1 MNNRFLNKIKN
12 MPDIDIK
19 KLPGLKTYIAHFL
32 DTERLIVEY
41 YKIKALDE
49 AKARKEAERIAKM
62 ENKTLI
68 LFKAV
73 ST

>member
-1 MNNRFLNKIKN
+1 MKRFEACYQDAVTQYSIEA
-12 MPDIDIK
+12 P
-19 KLPGLKTYIAHFL
+19 
-32 DTERLIVEY
+32 
-41 YKIKALDE
+41 DE

-62 ENKTLI
+62 EKKTLI

>member
-1 MNNRFLNKIKN
+1 MKRFEACYQDAVTQIWEQYSIEA
-12 MPDIDIK
+12 P
-19 KLPGLKTYIAHFL
+19 
-32 DTERLIVEY
+32 
-41 YKIKALDE
+41 DE

-62 ENKTLI
+62 ENKILI

>member
-1 MNNRFLNKIKN
+1 MNQDAVTQIWEQYSIEA
-12 MPDIDIK
+12 P
-19 KLPGLKTYIAHFL
+19 
-32 DTERLIVEY
+32 
-41 YKIKALDE
+41 DE

-62 ENKTLI
+62 EKKTLI